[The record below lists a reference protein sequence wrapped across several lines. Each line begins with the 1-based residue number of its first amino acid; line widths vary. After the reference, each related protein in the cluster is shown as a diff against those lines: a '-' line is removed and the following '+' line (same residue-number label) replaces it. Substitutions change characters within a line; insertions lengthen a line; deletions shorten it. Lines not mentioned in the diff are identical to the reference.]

1 MLNNPT
7 KVLSNSQV
15 QYGIRDTNV
24 PIINYKEEAQLRIV
38 RFSAR
43 GKVRYGILEGSIIR
57 SLRGKPFARFKS
69 PGSSFTFDEGSY
81 ELDEVKLLAPCLPS
95 KVIGLGLN
103 YRSHAEETKL
113 PIPSIPL
120 IFLKPSTAVV
130 GPGDEIILPRFSRRV
145 DYEGELGV
153 VIGREAKD
161 VPKDKAKDYILGYT
175 CVNDVSERYAQ
186 KKDGQWTR
194 AKGFDTFAPI
204 GPWIE
209 TDVAP
214 DDLKLATYLNG
225 ELRQSASTSDLIFG
239 VDDLLSFISGVMT
252 LLPGD
257 IIATGTPS
265 GIGQMNPGDIVEV
278 RIDKIGT
285 LRNFVVGQK

>member
-1 MLNNPT
+1 
-7 KVLSNSQV
+7 
-15 QYGIRDTNV
+15 
-24 PIINYKEEAQLRIV
+24 LRIV
-38 RFSAR
+38 RFAAHGR
-43 GKVRYGILEGSIIR
+43 VKYGILEDNIIR
-57 SLRGKPFARFKS
+57 SLRSNPFARFKG
-69 PGSSFTFDEGSY
+69 PGSSFKFDEDSY
-81 ELDEVKLLAPCLPS
+81 ELGEVRLLAPCLPS

-113 PIPSIPL
+113 PIPSVPL

-161 VPKDKAKDYILGYT
+161 APKDRAKDYILGYT

-186 KKDGQWTR
+186 KEDGQWTR

-214 DDLKLATYLNG
+214 DDLKLETYLNS

-257 IIATGTPS
+257 IIATGTSS
-265 GIGQMNPGDIVEV
+265 GIGRMSPGDVVEV
-278 RIDKIGT
+278 RIDNIGT